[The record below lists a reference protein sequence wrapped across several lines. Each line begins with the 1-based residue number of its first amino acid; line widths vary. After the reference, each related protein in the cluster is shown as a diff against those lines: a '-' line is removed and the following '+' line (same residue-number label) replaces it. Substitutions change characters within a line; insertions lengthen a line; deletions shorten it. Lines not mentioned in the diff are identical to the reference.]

1 MSAIDRQRAERALRF
16 LGLGLL
22 AAAAC
27 VLVTMA
33 MTLVPGLQ
41 SQHSGNAGQAYG
53 AVASAS
59 AVLVLFLMAKTFG
72 LQREETSLQRR
83 ELELQREEMRLQRT
97 ELELQREEMRRS
109 AGELHRSAEAE
120 LRGLHMQL
128 LKMSIDD
135 PELAEVWPPYA
146 PAVPPQQNRQYLY
159 ANLICSH
166 LLLVHKLGM
175 ASDREMLGNLRY
187 IVATPIFRA
196 YWEGAEH
203 LREELDPET
212 HESRFAAL
220 VNEAIMQAN
229 AQNPPPDLHFV
240 DEASA

>member
-1 MSAIDRQRAERALRF
+1 MSRLDRRRVERALRF

-22 AAAAC
+22 AATSC
-27 VLVTMA
+27 VLVTMV
-33 MTLVPGLQ
+33 MTMVPGLQ
-41 SQHSGNAGQAYG
+41 SPKSGNAGQAYG

-59 AVLVLFLMAKTFG
+59 AVLVLFLMAKTLG

-135 PELAEVWPPYA
+135 PDLAEVWPPFS
-146 PAVPPQQNRQYLY
+146 PGLSIKLNRQYLY
-159 ANLICSH
+159 ANLIYAH
-166 LLLVHKLGM
+166 MLLVHSLGIIT
-175 ASDREMLGNLRY
+175 DREALGYMRSIIN
-187 IVATPIFRA
+187 TPIFHSF
-196 YWEGAEH
+196 WETARPM
-203 LREELDPET
+203 REELEPT
-212 HESRFAAL
+212 SHEYRFAML
-220 VNEAIMQAN
+220 
-229 AQNPPPDLHFV
+229 L
-240 DEASA
+240 DEAFTQIAAQSPDHQVIDEPTV